1 MRFGLTALLLGV
13 MAGCGGPGPVAH
25 REVLLYNGKIFT
37 ADFDRPWAEA
47 LLVRGDRVVAVGTTD
62 ELLAGA
68 GTSATAID
76 LRGRVVVPGFDD
88 AHDHVTPGIPSQLVA
103 TSGGPMPD
111 PTLREVA
118 DSIRAAVARVP
129 AGTRLMVR
137 VGERI
142 LSDYRAR
149 RQMLDAIAPAHPVQ
163 LRGWSGHGMVVNS
176 AELAAAG
183 IGDTVRDPQGGWFER
198 GGSGRLTGRL
208 DEYAMF
214 NLTVTQT
221 GQDLSAAVEALRARA
236 AEAVAWGTTSIQN
249 MPIGLE
255 PGTVA
260 QLIDSLELPIRVRM
274 IAFPATTAAGREPAP
289 WRAIRSGP
297 VDRVEVSGVKYI
309 LDGTPIERL
318 ALHRRPYTDRPGW
331 YGRANF
337 SPDTVR
343 VILQEALASREQPLF
358 HAAGDSAIAIVLDA
372 MADLAPDSVWRRI
385 RVRLEHADG
394 LAPDQYELVRR
405 LGIVVVQNPS
415 HLTLG
420 PMVSARY
427 GAQRSRTYQPM
438 RSLLDQGIMLALG
451 SDGPTNPFLNLM
463 FAVTH
468 PDNPA
473 EALTMEQAV
482 RAYTLGSAYAQ
493 GKEGVRGRL
502 VIGMMADLAV
512 LSQDIFTVGPEAL
525 PATVSLLTLRGG
537 EPVHDP
543 EGWFTPF
550 PAGS

>member
-1 MRFGLTALLLGV
+1 MRFGSTALLVALV
-13 MAGCGGPGPVAH
+13 VGCGGPDPVVH
-25 REVLLYNGKIFT
+25 RETLLYNGKIFT

-47 LLVRGDRVVAVGTTD
+47 LLVRGDRIVAVGTTD
-62 ELLAGA
+62 ELLAGLDP
-68 GTSATAID
+68 SSSAID

-88 AHDHVTPGIPSQLVA
+88 AHDHVTPGFPAEFIG

-111 PTLREVA
+111 PTFREVA
-118 DSIRAAVARVP
+118 DSLRAVVARVP
-129 AGTRLMVR
+129 AGTRLVVR
-137 VGERI
+137 VGERV

-149 RQMLDAIAPAHPVQ
+149 RPTLDVLAPGHPVQ

-176 AELAAAG
+176 AELASAG
-183 IGDTVRDPQGGWFER
+183 IADTVLDPQGGWYER
-198 GGSGRLTGRL
+198 AGRRLTGRL

-214 NLTVTQT
+214 NLAVAQT
-221 GQDLSAAVEALRARA
+221 PQQVSAAVAALRARA
-236 AEAVAWGTTSIQN
+236 TEAVAWGTTNIQN

-255 PGTVA
+255 PATVA
-260 QLIDSLELPIRVRM
+260 RVVDSLDLPIRVRM
-274 IAFPATTAAGREPAP
+274 IAFPATTSAGREPGP
-289 WRAIRSGP
+289 WRTIHSGAA
-297 VDRVEVSGVKYI
+297 DRVEVSGVKYI

-318 ALHRRPYTDRPGW
+318 ALHRRPYADRPGW

-337 SPDTVR
+337 AADTVR
-343 VILQEALASREQPLF
+343 AILQEILASREQPLF
-358 HAAGDSAIAIVLDA
+358 HAAGDSAIAVVLNA
-372 MADLAPDSVWRRI
+372 MVDLAPDSVWQRI

-420 PMVSARY
+420 PMIMSRY
-427 GAQRSRTYQPM
+427 GAARVRTYQPM
-438 RSLLDQGIMLALG
+438 RSLLDHGIMLALG

-463 FAVTH
+463 FAVAH

-473 EALTMEQAV
+473 EALSMEQAV

-512 LSQDIFTVGPEAL
+512 LSQDIFTIAPQEL

-543 EGWFTPF
+543 EGWFAPF
-550 PAGS
+550 PTGS

>member
-1 MRFGLTALLLGV
+1 MRLGSTALLLALV
-13 MAGCGGPGPVAH
+13 VGCGGPDPVAH
-25 REVLLYNGKIFT
+25 RETLLYNGKIFT

-47 LLVRGDRVVAVGTTD
+47 LLVRGDRIVAVGTTD
-62 ELLAGA
+62 ELLAGLA
-68 GTSATAID
+68 ASSEAID

-88 AHDHVTPGIPSQLVA
+88 AHDHVTPGFPSEPVA

-111 PTLREVA
+111 PTFREVVN
-118 DSIRAAVARVP
+118 SLRAAVTRVP
-129 AGTRLMVR
+129 AGTRLVVR
-137 VGERI
+137 VGERV
-142 LSDYRAR
+142 LGDYRAR
-149 RQMLDAIAPAHPVQ
+149 RPALDAVAPNHPVQ

-183 IGDTVRDPQGGWFER
+183 IGDTVVDPQGGWFER
-198 GGSGRLTGRL
+198 AGRRLTGRM

-214 NLTVTQT
+214 NLAVAQT
-221 GQDLSAAVEALRARA
+221 PQQVSAVVAAMRARA

-249 MPIGLE
+249 MPIGVE
-255 PGTVA
+255 PATLA
-260 QLIDSLELPIRVRM
+260 QAVDSLDLPIRVRM

-289 WRAIRSGP
+289 WRAIGTGP
-297 VDRVEVSGVKYI
+297 SDRIEVSGVKYV

-337 SPDTVR
+337 APDTVR
-343 VILQEALASREQPLF
+343 AILQEALASREQPLF
-358 HAAGDSAIAIVLDA
+358 HAAGDSAIALVLNA
-372 MADLAPDSVWRRI
+372 MVDLAPDSVWQRI

-394 LAPDQYELVRR
+394 LAPDQFEMVRR

-415 HLTLG
+415 HLALG
-420 PMVSARY
+420 PMVNARY
-427 GAQRSRTYQPM
+427 GPARVRTYQPM
-438 RSLLDQGIMLALG
+438 RSLLDHGIMLALG

-463 FAVTH
+463 FAVSH

-512 LSQDIFTVGPEAL
+512 LSQDIFTIAPQEL
-525 PATVSLLTLRGG
+525 PATVSLLTLR
-537 EPVHDP
+537 
-543 EGWFTPF
+543 
-550 PAGS
+550 

>member
-1 MRFGLTALLLGV
+1 MRAGISTLLL
-13 MAGCGGPGPVAH
+13 AGLAACGGPDPVAH
-25 REVLLYNGKIFT
+25 RETLLYNGKIFT
-37 ADFDRPWAEA
+37 ADFDRPWVEA
-47 LLVRGDRVVAVGTTD
+47 LLVRGDRIVAVGATD
-62 ELLAGA
+62 DLLAGLDPA
-68 GTSATAID
+68 AVAID

-88 AHDHVTPGIPSQLVA
+88 AHDHVTPGYPSQPVA

-111 PTLREVA
+111 PTFREVA
-118 DSIRAAVARVP
+118 DSLRAAVARVP
-129 AGTRLMVR
+129 AGTRLVVR
-137 VGERI
+137 VGERV
-142 LSDYRAR
+142 LSDVRAR
-149 RQMLDAIAPAHPVQ
+149 RPALDAIAPAHPVQ

-176 AELAAAG
+176 AELAAVG
-183 IGDTVRDPQGGWFER
+183 ISDTTPDPLGGWFER
-198 GGSGRLTGRL
+198 GAGGRLTGRL

-214 NLTVTQT
+214 NLAVRQT
-221 GQDLSAAVEALRARA
+221 AQDAGAAIAALEARAR
-236 AEAVAWGTTSIQN
+236 EAVAWGTTSIQN

-255 PGTVA
+255 AATVGRVV
-260 QLIDSLELPIRVRM
+260 DSLALPVRLRT
-274 IAFPATTAAGREPAP
+274 IAFPATTARGRDPAP
-289 WRAIRSGP
+289 WRTLRSGP
-297 VDRVEVSGVKYI
+297 VDQVEVSGVKYI

-331 YGRANF
+331 FGRANF
-337 SPDTVR
+337 PPDTVR
-343 VILQEALASREQPLF
+343 AMLQEALTSQEQPLF
-358 HAAGDSAIAIVLDA
+358 HAAGDSAIAIVLGT

-394 LAPDQYELVRR
+394 LAPDQYEQVRR

-420 PMVSARY
+420 PMVTARY
-427 GAQRSRTYQPM
+427 GAARGRTYQPM
-438 RSLLDQGIMLALG
+438 RSLLDHGIMLALG

-463 FAVTH
+463 FAVAH

-473 EALTMEQAV
+473 EALSIEQAV

-502 VIGMMADLAV
+502 VVGMMADMAV
-512 LSQDIFTVGPEAL
+512 LSQDIFTIAPDAL

-543 EGWFTPF
+543 EGWFAPLPT
-550 PAGS
+550 GS